1 MLNWFFFSCQITISI
16 KIVLLVYPDV
26 KNNFLLLKIKI
37 VFQTQKPFDIFKKK
51 LKMRCWIYYYLRT
64 YFNYFHLFFNCF
76 KKIYIN
82 MKIMKNKIIYIK
94 TIYKKYL
101 KIQKNKLKIFK
112 VLKKT
117 LKMCLM
123 VILKNIYNFFNT

>member
-1 MLNWFFFSCQITISI
+1 
-16 KIVLLVYPDV
+16 
-26 KNNFLLLKIKI
+26 
-37 VFQTQKPFDIFKKK
+37 
-51 LKMRCWIYYYLRT
+51 
-64 YFNYFHLFFNCF
+64 
-76 KKIYIN
+76 

>member
-1 MLNWFFFSCQITISI
+1 MFSKNIFWR
-16 KIVLLVYPDV
+16 DV
-26 KNNFLLLKIKI
+26 
-37 VFQTQKPFDIFKKK
+37 
-51 LKMRCWIYYYLRT
+51 
-64 YFNYFHLFFNCF
+64 F